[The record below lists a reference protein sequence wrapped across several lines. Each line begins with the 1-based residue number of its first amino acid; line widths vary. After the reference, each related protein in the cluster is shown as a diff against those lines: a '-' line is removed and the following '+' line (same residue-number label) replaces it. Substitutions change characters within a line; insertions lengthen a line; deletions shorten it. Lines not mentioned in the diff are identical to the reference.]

1 MADPVKIVVNATSP
15 EKIVVNQGPITIQ
28 GGSNYTLPAATNATL
43 GGIIVGDNLT
53 VTANGVLSGVNSYTL
68 PAATNSTLGG
78 IIVGNGL
85 TVQANGSISVST
97 NYIKDDAANGTL
109 TITGDAG
116 STTADLLS
124 ETTGSHFQSTV
135 NNSGS
140 YGFVNWYLKSSPSSQ
155 QWTWGGYGID
165 TSIQAATISY
175 NYAPN
180 FGSGISYGRS
190 LKISGSDI
198 TLEQSILGG
207 ASLPAKVWTANSILT
222 QGYADARYVTQ
233 TGANGNSILQNPGY
247 GAEVI
252 TPTNNASFNP
262 DVINMQTTGIYTSL
276 NASIDGNII
285 SYPFIGFSRND
296 GSITLLARYHNTTE
310 SGAWYNTGINILKN
324 AVNLFT
330 NVGYDMSSPNAVVY
344 RSYADSR
351 YLLSANFTY
360 SNLTGTPNL
369 ATVATSGSYNDLSN
383 LPTLFDGSY
392 TSLTNIPATF
402 APSAHNH
409 TVSQITDF
417 PSLATVATSGL
428 YSDLTGAPDL
438 TGYLTTASASSTYAT
453 ISSLSSYLT
462 TATAASTY
470 QPIGSYA
477 TTGENTF
484 SGTQSLAGNFID
496 KPTLR
501 SARDAKATPPISAG
515 TLTLDLNTSNFFAVS
530 LNAAITT
537 LSITNTPTSVVASFV
552 LEFTADGTARAV
564 AWPASFKFPSGTTPT
579 LTTTAGKK
587 DVFVVYTSDDG
598 TTFDIVIA
606 GQNL

>member
-1 MADPVKIVVNATSP
+1 MADTPYRIKVTGANPYTVRVRTAA
-15 EKIVVNQGPITIQ
+15 QGPQ
-28 GGSNYTLPAATNATL
+28 GVQGPQGEQGIPGAGYTLPTATASVLGGVKVGNNLAIDGSGVLSASNSYVLPPANATTL

-180 FGSGISYGRS
+180 FGGGISYGRS

-222 QGYADARYVTQ
+222 
-233 TGANGNSILQNPGY
+233 
-247 GAEVI
+247 
-252 TPTNNASFNP
+252 
-262 DVINMQTTGIYTSL
+262 
-276 NASIDGNII
+276 
-285 SYPFIGFSRND
+285 
-296 GSITLLARYHNTTE
+296 
-310 SGAWYNTGINILKN
+310 K
-324 AVNLFT
+324 
-330 NVGYDMSSPNAVVY
+330 
-344 RSYADSR
+344 SYADSQ
-351 YLLSANFTY
+351 YLLTSNFTY
-360 SNLTGTPNL
+360 ANLTGTPTF

-383 LPTLFDGSY
+383 LPALFDGSY
-392 TSLTNIPATF
+392 TSLTNVPATF

-409 TVSQITDF
+409 TISQITDF

-428 YSDLTGAPDL
+428 YSDLTGTPDL
-438 TGYLTTASASSTYAT
+438 TGYLTTASASSTYATIASLSSYLTTSTASSTYLTISTAASTYQTVSGMSSYQTVSGMSSYLTTASAASTYAT

-501 SARDAKATPPISAG
+501 SSRDAKATPPISAG
-515 TLTLDLNTSNFFAVS
+515 TLTLDLSTSNFFAVS

-537 LSITNTPTSVVASFV
+537 LSITNVPTSVVASFV

-564 AWPASFKFPSGTTPT
+564 AWPASFRFPSGTTPT
-579 LTTTAGKK
+579 LTTTSGKK

>member
-1 MADPVKIVVNATSP
+1 MADPIKIVVNASNP

-28 GGSNYTLPAATNATL
+28 GGSNYTLPAATNTTL

-78 IIVGNGL
+78 VIVGNGL

-222 QGYADARYVTQ
+222 QGYAD
-233 TGANGNSILQNPGY
+233 
-247 GAEVI
+247 
-252 TPTNNASFNP
+252 
-262 DVINMQTTGIYTSL
+262 
-276 NASIDGNII
+276 
-285 SYPFIGFSRND
+285 
-296 GSITLLARYHNTTE
+296 
-310 SGAWYNTGINILKN
+310 
-324 AVNLFT
+324 
-330 NVGYDMSSPNAVVY
+330 
-344 RSYADSR
+344 SR
-351 YLLSANFTY
+351 YLLTSNFTY
-360 SNLTGTPNL
+360 ANLTGTPTF

-383 LPTLFDGSY
+383 LPALFDGSY
-392 TSLTNIPATF
+392 TSLTNVPATF

-409 TVSQITDF
+409 TISQITDF

-428 YSDLTGAPDL
+428 YSDLTGTPDL
-438 TGYLTTASASSTYAT
+438 TG
-453 ISSLSSYLT
+453 
-462 TATAASTY
+462 
-470 QPIGSYA
+470 
-477 TTGENTF
+477 
-484 SGTQSLAGNFID
+484 
-496 KPTLR
+496 
-501 SARDAKATPPISAG
+501 
-515 TLTLDLNTSNFFAVS
+515 
-530 LNAAITT
+530 
-537 LSITNTPTSVVASFV
+537 
-552 LEFTADGTARAV
+552 
-564 AWPASFKFPSGTTPT
+564 
-579 LTTTAGKK
+579 
-587 DVFVVYTSDDG
+587 
-598 TTFDIVIA
+598 
-606 GQNL
+606 

>member
-1 MADPVKIVVNATSP
+1 MADPIKIVVNASNP

-28 GGSNYTLPAATNATL
+28 GGSNYTLPAATNTTL

-180 FGSGISYGRS
+180 FGGGISYGRS

-222 QGYADARYVTQ
+222 
-233 TGANGNSILQNPGY
+233 
-247 GAEVI
+247 
-252 TPTNNASFNP
+252 
-262 DVINMQTTGIYTSL
+262 
-276 NASIDGNII
+276 
-285 SYPFIGFSRND
+285 
-296 GSITLLARYHNTTE
+296 
-310 SGAWYNTGINILKN
+310 K
-324 AVNLFT
+324 
-330 NVGYDMSSPNAVVY
+330 
-344 RSYADSR
+344 SYADSQ
-351 YLLSANFTY
+351 YLLTSNFTY
-360 SNLTGTPNL
+360 ANLTGTPTF

-383 LPTLFDGSY
+383 LPALFDGSY
-392 TSLTNIPATF
+392 TSLTNVPATF

-409 TVSQITDF
+409 TISQITDF

-428 YSDLTGAPDL
+428 YSDLTGTPDL
-438 TGYLTTASASSTYAT
+438 TG
-453 ISSLSSYLT
+453 YLT

-501 SARDAKATPPISAG
+501 SSRDAKATPPISAG
-515 TLTLDLNTSNFFAVS
+515 TLTLDLSTSNFFAVS

-537 LSITNTPTSVVASFV
+537 LSITNVPTSVVASFV

-564 AWPASFKFPSGTTPT
+564 AWPASFRFPSGTTPT
-579 LTTTAGKK
+579 LTTTSGKK

>member
-1 MADPVKIVVNATSP
+1 MADTPYRIKVTGANPYTVRVRTAA
-15 EKIVVNQGPITIQ
+15 QGPQ
-28 GGSNYTLPAATNATL
+28 GVQGPQGEQGIPGAGYTLPTATGSALGGVKVGNNLAIDGSGVLSASNSYVLPPANATTL

-140 YGFVNWYLKSSPSSQ
+140 YGFVNWYLKSSPYSQ

-180 FGSGISYGRS
+180 FGGGISYGRS

-222 QGYADARYVTQ
+222 
-233 TGANGNSILQNPGY
+233 
-247 GAEVI
+247 
-252 TPTNNASFNP
+252 
-262 DVINMQTTGIYTSL
+262 
-276 NASIDGNII
+276 
-285 SYPFIGFSRND
+285 
-296 GSITLLARYHNTTE
+296 
-310 SGAWYNTGINILKN
+310 K
-324 AVNLFT
+324 
-330 NVGYDMSSPNAVVY
+330 
-344 RSYADSR
+344 SYADSQ
-351 YLLSANFTY
+351 YLLTSNFTY
-360 SNLTGTPNL
+360 ANLTGTPTF

-383 LPTLFDGSY
+383 LPALFDGSY
-392 TSLTNIPATF
+392 TSLTNVPATF

-409 TVSQITDF
+409 TISQITDF

-428 YSDLTGAPDL
+428 YSDLTGTPDL
-438 TGYLTTASASSTYAT
+438 TG
-453 ISSLSSYLT
+453 YLT

-501 SARDAKATPPISAG
+501 SSRDAKATPPISAG
-515 TLTLDLNTSNFFAVS
+515 TLTLDLSTSNFFAVS

-537 LSITNTPTSVVASFV
+537 LSITNVPTSVVASFV

-564 AWPASFKFPSGTTPT
+564 AWPASFRFPSGTTPT
-579 LTTTAGKK
+579 LTTTSGKK

-598 TTFDIVIA
+598 VTFDIVIA

>member
-1 MADPVKIVVNATSP
+1 MDNPYSVKVIGASPYRIKVTGANPYTVRIKTAAQGPQGVQGPQGEQGLPGAGYTLPIATNTVLGGVKVGNNLTIDGDGVLSAGNNYVLPPANATS
-15 EKIVVNQGPITIQ
+15 
-28 GGSNYTLPAATNATL
+28 L

-53 VTANGVLSGVNSYTL
+53 ITANGVLSGVNSYTL

-78 IIVGNGL
+78 VIVGNGL

-140 YGFVNWYLKSSPSSQ
+140 YGFVNWYLKNSIASQ
-155 QWTWGGYGID
+155 VITWGGYGID
-165 TSIQAATISY
+165 TTAQAATISY

-190 LKISGSDI
+190 IKISGSDI
-198 TLEQSILGG
+198 TFEQSVLGG

-222 QGYADARYVTQ
+222 
-233 TGANGNSILQNPGY
+233 
-247 GAEVI
+247 
-252 TPTNNASFNP
+252 
-262 DVINMQTTGIYTSL
+262 
-276 NASIDGNII
+276 
-285 SYPFIGFSRND
+285 
-296 GSITLLARYHNTTE
+296 
-310 SGAWYNTGINILKN
+310 K
-324 AVNLFT
+324 
-330 NVGYDMSSPNAVVY
+330 
-344 RSYADSR
+344 SYADSQ
-351 YLLSANFTY
+351 YLPTANFTY
-360 SNLTGTPNL
+360 ANITGKPTL
-369 ATVATSGSYNDLSN
+369 ATVATSGSYIDLTN
-383 LPTLFDGSY
+383 KPALFDGSY
-392 TSLTNIPATF
+392 TSLTNVPATF
-402 APSAHNH
+402 APSAHTH

-417 PSLATVATSGL
+417 PTFATVATTGL
-428 YSDLTGAPDL
+428 YSDLTGTPDL
-438 TGYLTTASASSTYAT
+438 TGYLTTASASSTYLTISTAASTYQTVSGMSSYLTTAT
-453 ISSLSSYLT
+453 AASTYATTSSLSSYLT

-477 TTGENTF
+477 TTGANTF
-484 SGTQSLAGNFID
+484 SGTQSLAGNIVD
-496 KPTLR
+496 KPRLQA
-501 SARDAKATPPISAG
+501 ARDTKTTPAISGG

-537 LSITNTPTSVVASFV
+537 LTISNVPTGVVASFV

-564 AWPASFKFPSGTTPT
+564 SWPASFRFPSGTTPT
-579 LTTTAGKK
+579 LTTTSGKK
-587 DVFVVYTSDDG
+587 DVFVVYTADDG